1 MFHRE
6 EIQLE
11 LEEILDKFDEEDL
24 EKSIS
29 ILNIKKIKLSDVES
43 DIEKVN
49 IKLES
54 LYERKDHLDS
64 HKYNEDCDICM
75 ENSQTIL
82 ETKEKVES
90 EIKKNQSELQ
100 GFEKEKLEFNLEID
114 SLKGYE
120 KEWKNFQESFK
131 QKEDKI
137 DREISQLI
145 NKLSTTETEE
155 YKFVTQI
162 NKKEQLIEEYYK
174 NEKQIKKN
182 KEIRDEIVDVRSD
195 LDKVKQIIK
204 NNKRFFHLMVK
215 TFTTSKSKRNY

>member
-1 MFHRE
+1 M
-6 EIQLE
+6 
-11 LEEILDKFDEEDL
+11 
-24 EKSIS
+24 
-29 ILNIKKIKLSDVES
+29 
-43 DIEKVN
+43 
-49 IKLES
+49 
-54 LYERKDHLDS
+54 HLDS

-120 KEWKNFQESFK
+120 KRMEKLSRDLNK
-131 QKEDKI
+131 KEDKI

-162 NKKEQLIEEYYK
+162 IL
-174 NEKQIKKN
+174 
-182 KEIRDEIVDVRSD
+182 VR
-195 LDKVKQIIK
+195 
-204 NNKRFFHLMVK
+204 
-215 TFTTSKSKRNY
+215 TTY